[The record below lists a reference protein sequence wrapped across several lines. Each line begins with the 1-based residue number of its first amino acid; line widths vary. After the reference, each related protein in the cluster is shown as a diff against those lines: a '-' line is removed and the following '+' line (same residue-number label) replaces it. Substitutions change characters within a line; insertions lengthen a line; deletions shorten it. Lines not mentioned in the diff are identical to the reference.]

1 MGFRALQYNLHT
13 LFQDHIILKHKR
25 KQQTS
30 IKAIKCAPGT
40 ITDVYIKIIYAN
52 ITITYI

>member
-13 LFQDHIILKHKR
+13 LFQDRIILKHKR